1 MDLSSPVK
9 IRRIIPHS
17 PVNYQDCDETTYEVL
32 ASVTE
37 RFGSGDIVDPHPV
50 GTARVPKDLGTAPHA
65 PAAAVRRSYEKCATA
80 VSREFTPS
88 PIISELESGLE
99 PEIEI

>member
-1 MDLSSPVK
+1 MDLSAPVK
-9 IRRIIPHS
+9 IKRTIPHS

-32 ASVTE
+32 ACVTE
-37 RFGSGDIVDPHPV
+37 RFGSGDILLPHPV
-50 GTARVPKDLGTAPHA
+50 GAARVPKDLGAAQHA
-65 PAAAVRRSYEKCATA
+65 PAAAVRVCYEKCATA

-88 PIISELESGLE
+88 PIISEFEAGLE

>member
-9 IRRIIPHS
+9 TKRIIPHS

-37 RFGSGDIVDPHPV
+37 RFGSGDIENPHPV
-50 GTARVPKDLGTAPHA
+50 GAARVPKDLGASQHA
-65 PAAAVRRSYEKCATA
+65 PAAAVKWSYEKCATA

-88 PIISELESGLE
+88 PIISELEAGLE